1 MQTLYQKAAG
11 GAKST
16 ADCCRLYLALAAEQ
30 SAVPRKWP
38 LGREPSGQKDS
49 LGYQL
54 KNYLFNLS
62 IMFLLLDSVTSGPIS
77 FAHAGPGSQL
87 LFTLSCSFPRPQSQN
102 SSLLSL
108 LWDQENTWALW
119 VTLASQSCNLFP
131 FLPPLPVER
140 DLPPHSSSLSTVN
153 ATQHL
158 PAHAF

>member
-1 MQTLYQKAAG
+1 MQTLFQKAAG

-16 ADCCRLYLALAAEQ
+16 ADCCRLYLALGAGQ

-38 LGREPSGQKDS
+38 LEREPSGQKDS

-62 IMFLLLDSVTSGPIS
+62 IMFLVLDCVTYDPIS

-102 SSLLSL
+102 SFPPSPCGTKKIPGPSRSHSLLSHATSFPTYVFAQHCICSA
-108 LWDQENTWALW
+108 WPRAWHR
-119 VTLASQSCNLFP
+119 VSC
-131 FLPPLPVER
+131 
-140 DLPPHSSSLSTVN
+140 SVN
-153 ATQHL
+153 GCEVCK
-158 PAHAF
+158 